1 MYLYKLI
8 EYTISRVNLDRVWVI
23 MMCQHRVVNCTNKCN
38 TLVGEVDNGK
48 GCACVRVEGLRGN
61 LELTLSFTMSLK
73 PNDDDDNSKNN
84 NGTEVPSLDPGI
96 YRLSFTRY
104 RRKRKEFGGRNQYSE
119 LDILSFMALTG
130 CGHSHRCLVHSC
142 L

>member
-1 MYLYKLI
+1 M
-8 EYTISRVNLDRVWVI
+8 
-23 MMCQHRVVNCTNKCN
+23 
-38 TLVGEVDNGK
+38 GEVDNGK

-61 LELTLSFTMSLK
+61 LELTLSFAMSLK
-73 PNDDDDNSKNN
+73 PNNDDDDDNSKNN

-104 RRKRKEFGGRNQYSE
+104 IRKRKESGGRNQYSE
-119 LDILSFMALTG
+119 LDILSFTALTG
-130 CGHSHRCLVHSC
+130 CGRSHRYLVHSC